1 MKTITLLIVD
11 DHPLFRQGV
20 VDSLMLESDMQVLG
34 QASSGEDGLELIR
47 SLKPQITLMD
57 INLPGLNGQQITHM
71 VVQEKL
77 PTRVLLVTG
86 YDEMEQAVHAA
97 IAGAAGYLAKDID
110 PEILIRAIRD
120 VAEGKYVFGSNVFSR
135 SELDDWVISQT
146 EGARRSYSEP
156 GNPYRPLSDRE
167 MEVLNCVVHGMSNKE
182 IANVLQI
189 SHQTVKNHVTSILRK
204 FGVDDRT
211 QAVIYALKR
220 GWVTLKDSTKQE

>member
-1 MKTITLLIVD
+1 MKKITLLIVD

-20 VDSLMLESDMQVLG
+20 VDSLMLEMDMLVMG
-34 QASSGEDGLELIR
+34 QASSGEEGLELIR

-57 INLPGLNGQQITHM
+57 INLPGMNGQQITHL

-77 PTRVLLVTG
+77 PTRILLVTG

-97 IAGAAGYLAKDID
+97 LAGAAGYLAKDIE
-110 PEILIRAIRD
+110 PENLIRAIRD
-120 VAEGKYVFGSNVFSR
+120 VADGRFVFGSNVFSR
-135 SELDDWVISQT
+135 RELDDWVVGQS

-156 GNPYRPLSDRE
+156 GSPYHPLSDRE